1 LPNYI
6 IQRDLFR
13 ERVWSCKKGAN
24 PRLVLEIHE
33 RRSLLLVA
41 RLLKYLAKHFVENL
55 GLVAE
60 RSFMERT
67 IAVLPFL
74 KRQ

>member
-1 LPNYI
+1 LPNYT

-13 ERVWSCKKGAN
+13 ERVRSCKKGDN
-24 PRLVLEIHE
+24 PCLVLEIHE

-41 RLLKYLAKHFVENL
+41 RLLMDLAKHFVENL

-60 RSFMERT
+60 RGFMERT

-74 KRQ
+74 KRK